1 MAKRT
6 LESTLATKGA
16 PVMAAPLPM
25 APAAAEKPLK
35 EPDNRLATSLRLPP
49 DLMIEL
55 KVLAVRQRTRVNDVI
70 IDAIRNHLKI
80 HARDTAHGA
89 AA

>member
-1 MAKRT
+1 
-6 LESTLATKGA
+6 
-16 PVMAAPLPM
+16 MAAP
-25 APAAAEKPLK
+25 APPPTAEKPPK
-35 EPDNRLATSLRLPP
+35 EPDSRMATSLRLPP
-49 DLMIEL
+49 ELMIEL